1 MLIALIMIS
10 DYHRLPII
18 IYLNKHNTFMHFCSN
33 ELEQFIFAA
42 PASPPTNVT
51 GHAVDS
57 TTIALSWGPP
67 QPGDRNGII
76 RSYNISVTETDTGR
90 QFSRTSVNTVESFHA
105 LHPFYVYI
113 ITITATTVA
122 SGPPSPPIAV
132 QTDEDCN
139 KLGTLMKCICFIIT

>member
-1 MLIALIMIS
+1 MNS
-10 DYHRLPII
+10 
-18 IYLNKHNTFMHFCSN
+18 FMHQCSRFTGLCTPVFN
-33 ELEQFIFAA
+33 AIQLYFAA
-42 PASPPTNVT
+42 PASPPTNIT
-51 GHAVDS
+51 GHSVDS
-57 TTIALSWGPP
+57 TTIVLSWSPP
-67 QPGDRNGII
+67 QPENQNGII
-76 RSYNISVTETDTGR
+76 RNYIISVTEQDTGR